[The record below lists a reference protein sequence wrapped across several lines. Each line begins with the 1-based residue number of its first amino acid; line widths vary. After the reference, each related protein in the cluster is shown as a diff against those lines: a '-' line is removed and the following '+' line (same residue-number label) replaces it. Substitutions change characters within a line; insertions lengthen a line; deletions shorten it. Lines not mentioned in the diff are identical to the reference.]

1 MANGLSVS
9 AGSLLVN
16 GNVTLLGASSYSG
29 RTTITAGTLQVDNGG
44 STATLGSGAIVN
56 DGTALAFSRSDSA
69 LTVSQNISG
78 TGQLWQIGTGVTTL
92 SGSDSYTGGTNVTA
106 RHVGHLRRFAGAWD
120 DQCRLRHNAATRHRF
135 GPGQQHG
142 RGDL

>member
-1 MANGLSVS
+1 MPRPAPATYGNLGLGSAGTNIYSGTLTPTGNLYRLGGGGGTLVMPNGLSVS

-29 RTTITAGTLQVDNGG
+29 TTTITAGTLQVDNGG

-56 DGTALAFSRSDSA
+56 NGALAFSRSDSA

-78 TGQLWQIGTGVTTL
+78 TGGL
-92 SGSDSYTGGTNVTA
+92 SRTE
-106 RHVGHLRRFAGAWD
+106 
-120 DQCRLRHNAATRHRF
+120 AA
-135 GPGQQHG
+135 
-142 RGDL
+142 